1 VNAFEAFQGG
11 MMAIIGLNFGSRLI
25 PSLLIVSALLF
36 FGPLSAKA
44 APAAQSRTTPSPQS
58 AISPGTILPVILRST
73 ISPERASQGQIVRGE
88 IAQDV
93 TLPDGTR
100 VRKGSKIQGQI
111 VDVSSA
117 GAGNGAKISI
127 RFDKVYANGRVIP
140 MKTDLRA
147 LAGFMEVIEA
157 EVPTMGIG
165 EGDVYNWATTTQ
177 IGGDSVFGVGGTVA
191 SAHNTSET
199 VGKSLMSGGVLD
211 LLNPN
216 EPGKCRGA
224 IDGNNSPQALWVFS
238 SDACGTYGLSKV
250 TITDHGRTDPIGTF
264 TLDLQTRKT
273 KLQSG
278 DAMLLRVIG

>member
-1 VNAFEAFQGG
+1 MRAT
-11 MMAIIGLNFGSRLI
+11 IRLSFGTRLI
-25 PSLLIVSALLF
+25 PCLLIGAACVLLGQVSTEAAPGQQTQTAPSAL
-36 FGPLSAKA
+36 STI
-44 APAAQSRTTPSPQS
+44 PA
-58 AISPGTILPVILRST
+58 GTILPVVLRST
-73 ISPERASQGQIVRGE
+73 ISAEHAGQGQTVHGE

-93 TLPDGTR
+93 PLPGGSKI
-100 VRKGSKIQGQI
+100 RKGSKVQGQI

-117 GAGNGAKISI
+117 GTSNGARISI
-127 RFDKVYANGRVIP
+127 RFDKVYANGRVLA

-147 LAGFMEVIEA
+147 LAGFMEVTEA
-157 EVPTMGIG
+157 AEPAMGIG

-177 IGGDSVFGVGGTVA
+177 IGGDTVFGVGGTVA
-191 SAHNTSET
+191 SAHNTGET

-211 LLNPN
+211 QVNPN
-216 EPGKCRGA
+216 DSGKCRGA
-224 IDGNNSPQALWVFS
+224 IDDNNNPQALWVFS

-250 TITDHGRTDPIGTF
+250 RITDAGRTDPIGTF